1 MRAEIASYIKAPMDA
16 YPGHY
21 GIWHFKLYVT
31 LLAPPTHLLTV
42 FYRDLK
48 PENILLDESMHI
60 RITDFGTAKIIEEGG
75 DGESLSKQAA
85 KGGGVGNLSGGS
97 FRNRAGG
104 GDITKLWARW
114 VRAMDGRSEKF

>member
-1 MRAEIASYIKAPMDA
+1 MI
-16 YPGHY
+16 
-21 GIWHFKLYVT
+21 

-75 DGESLSKQAA
+75 DGEFSCPSRQQRWAGDLSR
-85 KGGGVGNLSGGS
+85 GS
-97 FRNRAGG
+97 FRNRVGG
-104 GDITKLWARW
+104 GQ
-114 VRAMDGRSEKF
+114 